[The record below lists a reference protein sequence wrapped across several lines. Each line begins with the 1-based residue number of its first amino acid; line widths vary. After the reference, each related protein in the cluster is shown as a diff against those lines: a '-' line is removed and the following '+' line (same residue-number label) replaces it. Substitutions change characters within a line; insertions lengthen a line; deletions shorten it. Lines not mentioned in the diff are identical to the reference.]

1 MPHAIYLHSALTK
14 NRVPVR
20 DSSERA
26 RVLRYEKLDIV
37 IALGAAGLV
46 NMAMLAVAAKLFNQ
60 TGRTGVSTIEEA
72 YHGFGTQVGGFAA
85 LAFVVA
91 LLASG
96 TSSSSVGTY
105 AGQVVMQGF
114 LRVRIPLMA
123 RRAVTMVPAFVVL
136 AIGVNPTAALIA
148 SQVVLSFGIPF
159 ALIPLVML
167 TRRRDLM
174 GVHVNRLATT
184 IVGGVLAAL
193 ITVMN
198 GFLIYQQLAG

>member
-1 MPHAIYLHSALTK
+1 LTK

-20 DSSERA
+20 DSLERA
-26 RVLRYEKLDIV
+26 RVLRYERLDIV

-46 NMAMLAVAAKLFNQ
+46 NVAMLAVAAKLFLG
-60 TGRTGVSTIEEA
+60 THVSTIQQA
-72 YHGFGTQVGGFAA
+72 YHGFGNQVGGVAA

-96 TSSSSVGTY
+96 ASSSSVGTY

-114 LRVRIPLMA
+114 VGLNVRLVV
-123 RRAVTMVPAFVVL
+123 RRAVTMIPALVVL

-167 TRRRDLM
+167 TRRVDLM
-174 GVHVNRLATT
+174 GDHVNRLATSV
-184 IVGGVLAAL
+184 IGAGLAGA
-193 ITVMN
+193 ITLMN